1 MVVTL
6 LDGTKKD
13 LHYSIVVQLMKSGG
27 LKQNFE
33 AKTEEK
39 QPVKVGRKPKTK

>member
-13 LHYSIVVQLMKSGG
+13 LHYSIVAKLMKSGE
-27 LKQNFE
+27 LKQNIE
-33 AKTEEK
+33 AETEVK